1 MRLSSNQM
9 DMKRRLSMGKLDG
22 KVAIVTGAASGIG
35 RAAAL
40 LFAEEGAKVI
50 VADWDEAKG
59 EEVALEVK
67 GWGGEAKFVKVDV
80 SRAEDVEMM
89 VNTAV
94 EGYGRLDVLFNN
106 AGVEGEQAPTADC
119 TLENWDRVININ
131 LKGVFL
137 GMKYAIPK
145 MLESGGGVIVNNASI
160 AGLVGFQGIPAYC
173 ASKGGVIQLTK
184 TAALEYAKQN
194 IRVNVICPGV
204 IWTPMVERFVGGNA
218 ETRTALEA
226 LEPVGRF
233 GKPEEVAR
241 LVLYLASDDS
251 SFCTGAPFIV
261 DGGFVA
267 A

>member
-1 MRLSSNQM
+1 
-9 DMKRRLSMGKLDG
+9 MGRLDG
-22 KVAIVTGAASGIG
+22 KVAIVTGGSSGIG
-35 RAAAL
+35 HATTL
-40 LFAEEGAKVI
+40 LFAQEGAKV
-50 VADWDEAKG
+50 VAADWDETKG
-59 EEVALEVK
+59 VGLVEEVRK
-67 GWGGEAKFVKVDV
+67 QGGDGTFVKVDV
-80 SRAEDVEMM
+80 ASPDDVQRM
-89 VNTAV
+89 VTTAV
-94 EGYGRLDVLFNN
+94 ETYGRLDVLFNN

-204 IWTPMVERFVGGNA
+204 IWTPMVERFVGGNP
-218 ETRTALEA
+218 EMRTALEA

-267 A
+267 R